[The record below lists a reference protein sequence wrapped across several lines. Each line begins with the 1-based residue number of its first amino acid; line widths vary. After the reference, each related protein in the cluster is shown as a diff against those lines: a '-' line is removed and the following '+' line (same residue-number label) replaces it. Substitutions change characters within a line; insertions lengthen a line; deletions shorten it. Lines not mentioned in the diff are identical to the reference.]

1 MDGIISATHANTQ
14 MTHPPK
20 GLKPNM
26 HEKQRPACKVESS
39 PSSNRARDT
48 QIHMILWWL
57 GVVFAFPSSH
67 YCFCILT
74 HVHLYVIIPSSL
86 CACIC
91 RPSNQLILFPR
102 ACMCADLYSFV
113 FSLKPVIVV
122 DVMQLLRLRNKW
134 FEICHSL
141 TQHSLLSLILLYVNR
156 SIKPSPVTSE
166 SHTWWTHFYQVICEE
181 QTNKR
186 RMTWSYPQR
195 FTVLCGCYPTGIQ

>member
-1 MDGIISATHANTQ
+1 MQLWLEESSIPILEYFHTQQCSEPILSVTPYLCKPCNQMDGIISATHANTQ

-57 GVVFAFPSSH
+57 GFVFAFPSSH

-122 DVMQLLRLRNKW
+122 DVMQLLRLRNK
-134 FEICHSL
+134 
-141 TQHSLLSLILLYVNR
+141 
-156 SIKPSPVTSE
+156 
-166 SHTWWTHFYQVICEE
+166 
-181 QTNKR
+181 
-186 RMTWSYPQR
+186 
-195 FTVLCGCYPTGIQ
+195 